1 MAYLGI
7 KKREDLDSLSKIIKR
22 VERLGIHVILD
33 GREPTAKALT
43 IVIADGA
50 EGLHQYEFKTLGEDS
65 HNVES
70 ISSPFT
76 WVMDT
81 HAFVKWAET
90 ATRGTYAL
98 INRALANVVR
108 AMSEDDFDVI
118 RRVKNLEGECI
129 KYLRRDCL
137 QNEIPLKGLTP
148 GAMLHLSMIYGGI
161 LHRERGIERMIW
173 DLLSMAVIG
182 NYIPDCCRTCRY
194 CRFVNEATGRYCKSD
209 IREPFPVEVG
219 GEQYPDLFSRKGTVM
234 TRYITGHI
242 TKCGG
247 SIRRL

>member
-7 KKREDLDSLSKIIKR
+7 KKREDLDTLSKTIKR
-22 VERLGIHVILD
+22 VEKLGIHVILD
-33 GREPTAKALT
+33 GREPTAKALSIIIT
-43 IVIADGA
+43 DGA
-50 EGLHQYEFKTLGEDS
+50 EGLHQYGFITLGEG
-65 HNVES
+65 NNIES

-81 HAFVKWAET
+81 NAFVRWAEI
-90 ATRGTYAL
+90 ATHGTYAL

-108 AMSEDDFDVI
+108 AMSVDDFDVI
-118 RRVKNLEGECI
+118 RRVKNLEGEVI

-137 QNEIPLKGLTP
+137 QNDIPLKGLTS
-148 GAMLHLSMIYGGI
+148 GSLLHLSFIYGGI
-161 LHRERGIERMIW
+161 LHREKGIERMIW

-194 CRFVNEATGRYCKSD
+194 CKFVNEATGRYCTSD
-209 IREPFPVEVG
+209 LRSPFPVEFG
-219 GEQYPDLFSRKGTVM
+219 GEQYPDLFNRNGVVM

-242 TKCGG
+242 TNCGG
-247 SIRRL
+247 AIRRL